1 MKKIKIAID
10 LDDTLVSTVN
20 LLVKEMLKDRSF
32 PAFRGYHSIKD
43 FSFDEEMAL
52 YKYIRTTVNK
62 QDIKKFKP
70 IPGCVSVVKEL
81 SKTYDLYLVT
91 ARTKNVKKHT
101 RDWIS
106 HHFPNCFKKIIFGQ
120 YLKEGEFKKT
130 KGEICKELGISLII
144 DDRYDYCLDCH
155 KHGIRAIVFDYKGN
169 YVWSK
174 GKLPKEIKII
184 KNWKE
189 VSEIIKKTKF

>member
-1 MKKIKIAID
+1 MKRIKIAID
-10 LDDTLVSTVN
+10 LDDTLVSTVD
-20 LLVKEMLKDRSF
+20 LLVKEMFKDKSF

-52 YKYIRTTVNK
+52 YRYIRTTVNK
-62 QDIKKFKP
+62 QEISKFKP
-70 IPGCVSVVKEL
+70 IPGCISIVKEL
-81 SKTYDLYLVT
+81 AKTCDLYLVT

-101 RDWIS
+101 RDWIT
-106 HHFPNCFKKIIFGQ
+106 HHFPGMFKKIIFGR
-120 YLKEGEFKKT
+120 YRKEGDFKKT

-155 KHGIRAIVFDYKGN
+155 KHGIKAILFNYKGN

-174 GKLPKEIKII
+174 GKLPKAIKIA
-184 KNWKE
+184 KDWKE
-189 VSEIIKKTKF
+189 ILEIIKKTKF